1 MSTDNELIALR
12 LWKEDAQEALNE
24 YRVAE
29 KEHLEMIAEMH
40 GVIAKIAN
48 TAHDQQLLLSKYIEV
63 KADYFATKG
72 KKKS

>member
-12 LWKEDAQEALNE
+12 IWKEDAQEALNE

-40 GVIAKIAN
+40 RVIAKIAD
-48 TAHDQQLLLSKYIEV
+48 TAHDQQLLLSKYIDV
-63 KADYFATKG
+63 KNDYFAAKI
-72 KKKS
+72 KA